1 MKAQISASDSAP
13 GPAIALAM
21 DSAIDSTTDFAMERP
36 AAAGQ
41 PGYRKLPYTVFAA
54 ILAAEL
60 AAILALNHGM
70 LVYSLDDAYI
80 HLALAARIWTG
91 TYGINV
97 HEVSAPASSIL
108 WPFLLAPFSALP
120 MRAYILV
127 PCVLNILAAS
137 FTLKLLVAEVRRAVA
152 QSPAQSLGVVAAVF
166 AAGLVVAANLIPIV
180 FTGMEHSLQQLLAVT
195 IVAGLIAEGRTG
207 RAPRTLW
214 IALVLIPLVRYDSLA
229 LAVPALLYFLWRGHW
244 RGSLLATIAIGA
256 VCGAFSAF
264 LLSHGLKILPASVMA
279 KSEVMRASGAPVA
292 LLFNVYV
299 NLLSDTQ
306 GNVMLAGLVLTAAAW
321 FDNRRPAA
329 ERGLALALTG
339 ALAVEFLLGK
349 FGSYYRYEAYIWT
362 AMLVALIH
370 LYRGTLARVLA
381 PDAALAPQL
390 ALVGVLAAASL
401 SYLFT
406 LASTPFASNNI
417 YDQQYQMHRFV
428 SDYYHEPVAV
438 NDLGWV
444 SFQNPS
450 YVLDLAGLA
459 SQEAL
464 AARLNEPNSDWMRR
478 LSVEHGVR
486 LAMIYDGWFPSHPT
500 GWVRVGTLKFHQI
513 RVTAAESEVAF
524 YATDLGA
531 VPSIRAAL
539 ADFQQTL
546 PPRVSFHFDP
556 PPPT

>member
-1 MKAQISASDSAP
+1 MKAHASTMGSL
-13 GPAIALAM
+13 I
-21 DSAIDSTTDFAMERP
+21 ERCVDEARP
-36 AAAGQ
+36 S
-41 PGYRKLPYTVFAA
+41 GYGKLPYLVFAA
-54 ILAAEL
+54 LLAAEL

-97 HEVSAPASSIL
+97 HEISAPASSIL
-108 WPFLLAPFSALP
+108 WPFLLAPCSALP

-127 PCVLNILAAS
+127 PCVLNILAAC
-137 FTLKLLVAEVRRAVA
+137 FTFKLLVEEVRRAVV
-152 QSPAQSLGVVAAVF
+152 QSPARAFGPAAAVL

-195 IVAGLIAEGRTG
+195 IVVGLIAEGRTG

-214 IALVLIPLVRYDSLA
+214 VALVLIPLVRYDSLA
-229 LAVPALLYFLWRGHW
+229 LAVPALLYLLWRGHW
-244 RGSLLATIAIGA
+244 RGSLLAAVAIGA

-264 LLSHGLKILPASVMA
+264 LLSHGLAILPASVMA

-306 GNVMLAGLVLTAAAW
+306 GNVMLAGLVLAATACL
-321 FDNRRPAA
+321 DSRRPAA
-329 ERGLALALTG
+329 ERGLALTLTG
-339 ALAVEFLLGK
+339 ALALEFLLGK
-349 FGSYYRYEAYIWT
+349 FGSYYRYEAYIWA

-370 LYRGTLARVLA
+370 LYRGALARVLA
-381 PDAALAPQL
+381 PGAALAPRL
-390 ALVGVLAAASL
+390 ALLGVLAAASL

-406 LASTPFASNNI
+406 LASTPFATNNI

-444 SFQNPS
+444 SLQNSS

-464 AARLNEPNSDWMRR
+464 HARLDERGSAWMGR
-478 LSVEHGVR
+478 LALEHGVR
-486 LAMIYDGWFPSHPT
+486 LAMIYDGWFPDHPAN
-500 GWVRVGTLKFHQI
+500 WQRVGTLRFKQI
-513 RVTAAESEVAF
+513 RVTAAMSEVAF
-524 YATDLGA
+524 YATDTAA
-531 VPSIRAAL
+531 VPGIRAAL
-539 ADFQQTL
+539 ADFQRTL
-546 PPRVSFHFDP
+546 PDRVSFHFDP
-556 PPPT
+556 PAS